1 MNEVSPPS
9 KLKTIFIL
17 VSMLIAIYAIL
28 GFSILPAVLSK
39 QIPLIAKEQLNRD
52 VHIKDIQFNPFSLE
66 TSIHGLQIDEIDS
79 RAFVK
84 FEKLYLNL
92 AVLKSISSLSLVIDQ
107 VLLESPYVSVI
118 RDTQANFN
126 FSSLVPTD
134 EQKEIQKTEET
145 EEGEI
150 FPITIALLSISK
162 GKISWTD
169 NIHSQGQRED
179 IYPLNLKIDNFT
191 TIINKQSDLGF
202 SLKFASGGHFDWRG
216 EIKLNPFESQGH
228 IELNNINF
236 HKVWKLFLQDS
247 VNFTVLKGTELIKA
261 DYQFSSSEQ
270 LTQLLITK
278 ADISLLDI
286 QLAEKDVNDVVI
298 SIPEFKVQGISF
310 DLLEQNI
317 EIENIDSKDAQ
328 FISWLTADGKINYQ
342 DLFASQDQALQSP
355 TTATDVS
362 NQSNSKPWNVLVKQ
376 LAINNYAFNF
386 TDKTLASPKPIN
398 LSAINLTSEQLTN
411 QQGASLPFNLALD
424 FNETGNLAVKGHA
437 VLEPLNSEVQLD
449 IGNIALKDFQ
459 PYVSQFA
466 KLDIISGFFNL
477 KANIAVQQPKEMPL
491 AITFKGDSHIDKLA
505 TRDQI
510 SNKDF
515 VNWEKLSLKKIDLDL
530 AANKY
535 IIDTVKVEQPYAR
548 VLIRKDKSINLTDI
562 MIEKSE
568 DKKQSEVKQATE
580 QKQTAEVDFK
590 INHFL
595 MTEGKSYFSDKSL
608 ILPFSAHINHL
619 KGEVKG
625 ISSAKNAEIK
635 VVLDGNVADIS
646 PVTIRGNILP
656 SKGNS
661 DFKVDFTSMPLPLM
675 TPYMAEFAGRKIE
688 KGNMSLNFKYKI
700 RSNQLEASNNLLID
714 QLVLGDT
721 VENPEAVSLPLG
733 LAIALLQD
741 SDGKINLD
749 VPVTGDL
756 DNPEFSVASLIF
768 DALSNVLIKIVSSPF
783 NAIASLIG
791 SDEDMSII
799 LFSAGESTLNKSQTE
814 KLDGLA
820 VALLERPVLKL
831 EIEGAA
837 YSKQDWPKM
846 QLAALNKQILQ
857 LRIDELIKENSKQ
870 ALPKTLDS
878 NDKDYKRL
886 LADLF
891 ITKFPDLAD
900 KSIFGAP
907 QLKTPNS
914 EDFYTVAQSKLSLII
929 PPDEHFLYDLSVAR
943 AKTVASYL
951 IGKEINVNRIFL
963 LNAKVIEESKDNTIT
978 TSLSLTTD

>member
-1 MNEVSPPS
+1 
-9 KLKTIFIL
+9 
-17 VSMLIAIYAIL
+17 
-28 GFSILPAVLSK
+28 
-39 QIPLIAKEQLNRD
+39 
-52 VHIKDIQFNPFSLE
+52 
-66 TSIHGLQIDEIDS
+66 
-79 RAFVK
+79 
-84 FEKLYLNL
+84 
-92 AVLKSISSLSLVIDQ
+92 
-107 VLLESPYVSVI
+107 
-118 RDTQANFN
+118 
-126 FSSLVPTD
+126 
-134 EQKEIQKTEET
+134 
-145 EEGEI
+145 
-150 FPITIALLSISK
+150 
-162 GKISWTD
+162 
-169 NIHSQGQRED
+169 
-179 IYPLNLKIDNFT
+179 
-191 TIINKQSDLGF
+191 
-202 SLKFASGGHFDWRG
+202 
-216 EIKLNPFESQGH
+216 
-228 IELNNINF
+228 
-236 HKVWKLFLQDS
+236 
-247 VNFTVLKGTELIKA
+247 
-261 DYQFSSSEQ
+261 
-270 LTQLLITK
+270 
-278 ADISLLDI
+278 
-286 QLAEKDVNDVVI
+286 
-298 SIPEFKVQGISF
+298 
-310 DLLEQNI
+310 
-317 EIENIDSKDAQ
+317 
-328 FISWLTADGKINYQ
+328 
-342 DLFASQDQALQSP
+342 
-355 TTATDVS
+355 
-362 NQSNSKPWNVLVKQ
+362 
-376 LAINNYAFNF
+376 
-386 TDKTLASPKPIN
+386 
-398 LSAINLTSEQLTN
+398 
-411 QQGASLPFNLALD
+411 
-424 FNETGNLAVKGHA
+424 
-437 VLEPLNSEVQLD
+437 
-449 IGNIALKDFQ
+449 
-459 PYVSQFA
+459 
-466 KLDIISGFFNL
+466 
-477 KANIAVQQPKEMPL
+477 
-491 AITFKGDSHIDKLA
+491 
-505 TRDQI
+505 
-510 SNKDF
+510 
-515 VNWEKLSLKKIDLDL
+515 
-530 AANKY
+530 
-535 IIDTVKVEQPYAR
+535 
-548 VLIRKDKSINLTDI
+548 
-562 MIEKSE
+562 
-568 DKKQSEVKQATE
+568 
-580 QKQTAEVDFK
+580 
-590 INHFL
+590 

-907 QLKTPNS
+907 QLKAPNS